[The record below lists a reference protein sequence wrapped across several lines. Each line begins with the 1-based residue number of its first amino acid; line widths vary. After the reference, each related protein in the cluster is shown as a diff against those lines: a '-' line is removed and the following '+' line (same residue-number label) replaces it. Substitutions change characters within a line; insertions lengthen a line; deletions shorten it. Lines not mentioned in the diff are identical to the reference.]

1 MYFFIDQKCYSL
13 ISQIGTAQKGH
24 LLYTILTLTLYHFD
38 TYSIP
43 LYHFD
48 TYSIPFWHL
57 LYTILTPTLYHFDTY
72 SIPFWYLLYT
82 ILTLTL
88 YHFDTYSIPFL
99 TLPKDFSHKLKLK
112 KKLDYPWWREQPE
125 ETWRPNIS
133 DTFKQNFIQI
143 EMYKDL
149 FIRGYLNNFKKRK
162 DLSLHMQMKFC
173 SGCYFTIK

>member
-48 TYSIPFWHL
+48 TYSIPF
-57 LYTILTPTLYHFDTY
+57 
-72 SIPFWYLLYT
+72 
-82 ILTLTL
+82 
-88 YHFDTYSIPFL
+88 L

-112 KKLDYPWWREQPE
+112 KKLDYPW
-125 ETWRPNIS
+125 
-133 DTFKQNFIQI
+133 
-143 EMYKDL
+143 
-149 FIRGYLNNFKKRK
+149 
-162 DLSLHMQMKFC
+162 
-173 SGCYFTIK
+173 